1 MKNEI
6 TIFENELFGAV
17 RTLYIENAP
26 WFVGK
31 DVAKALGYEK
41 PLNAIAMHV
50 DEDDSLKQGLIDSMG
65 RIQETIIIN
74 EAGVYSLIFS
84 SKLPTAKAFK
94 KWVTHDVLPSI
105 RKHGVYLADDVLEK
119 ISKDPEYLLEI
130 ADNLRDEKRMH
141 EIGCSYNLR
150 VQLADYGKKLKC
162 RKLIDILE
170 QSGWIH
176 ITKATKHESS
186 SLIPCDEYIEN
197 GYFAPFELKDKNGFI
212 GTGFA
217 LTEKGK
223 EAIAQLINS

>member
-1 MKNEI
+1 
-6 TIFENELFGAV
+6 
-17 RTLYIENAP
+17 
-26 WFVGK
+26 
-31 DVAKALGYEK
+31 
-41 PLNAIAMHV
+41 
-50 DEDDSLKQGLIDSMG
+50 
-65 RIQETIIIN
+65 
-74 EAGVYSLIFS
+74 
-84 SKLPTAKAFK
+84 